1 MEGIIK
7 VQVDAELEEIV
18 PNFLKNRQ
26 KDILAIH
33 SALKREDYE
42 AIRILGHSM
51 KGSGASYGFDVISD
65 LGKALEGA
73 AISRDRNTI
82 AETTEN
88 LALYL
93 ERVEVEFV
101 EE

>member
-33 SALKREDYE
+33 AALKREDYE

-65 LGKALEGA
+65 LGKAFEGA

-82 AETTEN
+82 AETVEN

-93 ERVEVEFV
+93 KRVEVEFV
-101 EE
+101 DE